1 MVDEA
6 NEANAEMSAFS
17 GDKISGR
24 DRGSIGIFFFD
35 IFLFIENME
44 NNINDCL

>member
-24 DRGSIGIFFFD
+24 DRGSIGFFS
-35 IFLFIENME
+35 IYSFL
-44 NNINDCL
+44 

>member
-6 NEANAEMSAFS
+6 NEVNAEMSAFS

-24 DRGSIGIFFFD
+24 DRGSIGILFD
-35 IFLFIENME
+35 IFIYIENME